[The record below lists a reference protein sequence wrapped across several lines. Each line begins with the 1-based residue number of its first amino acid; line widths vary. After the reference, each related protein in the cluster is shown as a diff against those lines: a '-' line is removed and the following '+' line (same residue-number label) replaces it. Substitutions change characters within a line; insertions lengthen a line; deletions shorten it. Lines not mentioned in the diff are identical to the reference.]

1 MKWPFMNPTAIFLLL
16 VGSLVFAQATAP
28 LSQPI
33 PGQSGPP
40 ADTRVVDA
48 VDSEGAPSFLPKEIR
63 WHYDFV
69 KAYMRQ
75 KSPLGQVG
83 AGPLSEMGDEAAF
96 HVFFIMGKRPPL
108 APDQTLTV
116 LDILHSAF
124 AKPEMIQHGG
134 DLEPNKTRQ
143 LLKIIEKTAV
153 DQRVKER
160 IAIETNFLQTVPKK
174 IVRGP
179 LVNTGPVRDIKDGG
193 ALPLQS
199 DFEPKK

>member
-40 ADTRVVDA
+40 ADTRVVDP

-69 KAYMRQ
+69 KTYMRQ

-96 HVFFIMGKRPPL
+96 HVYIIMGKRSPL
-108 APDQTLTV
+108 TPDQTLTV
-116 LDILHSAF
+116 LDILLS
-124 AKPEMIQHGG
+124 
-134 DLEPNKTRQ
+134 
-143 LLKIIEKTAV
+143 V
-153 DQRVKER
+153 
-160 IAIETNFLQTVPKK
+160 
-174 IVRGP
+174 
-179 LVNTGPVRDIKDGG
+179 
-193 ALPLQS
+193 
-199 DFEPKK
+199 